1 MLILLLGPCNT
12 LLDIDGLE
20 VPEIWVLMCNKASDH
35 ELSRKTCKRQS
46 CDTAQYTSSWMSD
59 VSWSIQ

>member
-1 MLILLLGPCNT
+1 MSLLKFYCLDHVNLTAWTMHT

-46 CDTAQYTSSWMSD
+46 YDTA
-59 VSWSIQ
+59 